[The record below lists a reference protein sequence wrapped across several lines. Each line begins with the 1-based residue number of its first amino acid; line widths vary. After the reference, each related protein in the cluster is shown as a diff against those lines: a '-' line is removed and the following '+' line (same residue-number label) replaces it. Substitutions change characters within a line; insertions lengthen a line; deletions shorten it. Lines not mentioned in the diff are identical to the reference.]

1 MDYGQKYG
9 NGRLPMLDIEVWIGE
24 DCEGETKI
32 LHSHFMKPV
41 ASRYLIME
49 RSAHGWAMK
58 KNVMINEI
66 CRILKNCSV
75 YLSWDRVTEVLSY
88 FVMRMAYS
96 GYPVKFRFEV
106 MRLGLDRHQKKVER
120 WKSGGSIYYC
130 EEEEIRNAA
139 ERGSD
144 YEMKWYKKGGR
155 FDSIMFVQPTYGG
168 ELRKQVQKIARESG
182 LKIKVV
188 EKAGVTVKSILQRSN
203 PFGKKRCER
212 VDCKVCEIGVV
223 GECRSRGCGYELVC
237 KEDGKKYVGQTGI
250 SVYERTKEEWRGWQN
265 HDNTCPLWR
274 HSEENHGGGDFEVEI
289 RVTDRSF
296 GKPSRRLITEAVR
309 IEEVNDCEAMNSK
322 MEWTYTNL
330 NKVNVA

>member
-1 MDYGQKYG
+1 MFSAAACYGNDRMEREKRSMDTIKVISESIHSPIKVDVDYGQKYG

-49 RSAHGWAMK
+49 RSPHGCAMK

-66 CRILKNCSV
+66 CRSLKNCSV

-106 MRLGLDRHQKKVER
+106 VRLGLDRHQKKVER

-155 FDSIMFVQPTYGG
+155 FDSIMFVHPTYGG

-188 EKAGVTVKSILQRSN
+188 EKTGVAVKEHTSEKQPIW
-203 PFGKKRCER
+203 
-212 VDCKVCEIGVV
+212 
-223 GECRSRGCGYELVC
+223 
-237 KEDGKKYVGQTGI
+237 
-250 SVYERTKEEWRGWQN
+250 KEE
-265 HDNTCPLWR
+265 
-274 HSEENHGGGDFEVEI
+274 V
-289 RVTDRSF
+289 
-296 GKPSRRLITEAVR
+296 
-309 IEEVNDCEAMNSK
+309 
-322 MEWTYTNL
+322 
-330 NKVNVA
+330 